1 MRSCLRSN
9 SISGWGRVLHWTL
22 TEGAGPSASALSYLV
37 RPRPDTCLLK
47 YPNQCF
53 QLGILGLYLPPY
65 RRFPKRGREKEGEAK
80 CSDLQWDS
88 CPPGMHVQDS
98 LALSLGE
105 SVPAAG
111 WSRET
116 NVRPPWRGVCLGGAP
131 PHPAQG
137 LDSSCPIESLDPRL
151 TPARIQ
157 PNQHDQA
164 TIILRNG
171 LKT

>member
-80 CSDLQWDS
+80 CSDLQWGQS
-88 CPPGMHVQDS
+88 SSRYACLGQSGPQPRRVWCPLRAGAEKPMSDHPGEGC
-98 LALSLGE
+98 ALGE
-105 SVPAAG
+105 PLHILPRG
-111 WSRET
+111 WIP
-116 NVRPPWRGVCLGGAP
+116 VL
-131 PHPAQG
+131 
-137 LDSSCPIESLDPRL
+137 
-151 TPARIQ
+151 
-157 PNQHDQA
+157 
-164 TIILRNG
+164 
-171 LKT
+171 